1 MISVQPRQTSTA
13 RLSGR
18 AVGRPLPAC
27 PVVPHGALPAVRGSR
42 AATSAVQRRDP
53 VRPGA
58 RPARAHCVGVGTA
71 RPVRVG
77 CAPALPRRLDPR
89 LGRSHA
95 ERRPAPAPGP
105 ALRLTRRG
113 RRLTAGLVIA
123 AGVGLTAALGASLG
137 GGSGDLRLAGSGS
150 VVVDEGDTLWSIA
163 RAVAPEEDPRAVVY
177 EISEVNDLDGAGLVP
192 GQVLQ
197 LP

>member
-1 MISVQPRQTSTA
+1 
-13 RLSGR
+13 
-18 AVGRPLPAC
+18 
-27 PVVPHGALPAVRGSR
+27 
-42 AATSAVQRRDP
+42 
-53 VRPGA
+53 
-58 RPARAHCVGVGTA
+58 
-71 RPVRVG
+71 
-77 CAPALPRRLDPR
+77 
-89 LGRSHA
+89 
-95 ERRPAPAPGP
+95 
-105 ALRLTRRG
+105 
-113 RRLTAGLVIA
+113 VIA